1 MDATET
7 DITQKIA
14 PGDRRKFILIVED
27 ETLLAWSLANRLK
40 RSGYEPVVADSG
52 EEAIRLLPSTS
63 FSAVITDVK
72 LPRINGFDVSS
83 AVKAYSPAI
92 PVIIISAVD
101 DENARRLVTAAN
113 ADRFLEK
120 PFDLEEINRVLD
132 SLTARKTSAA

>member
-1 MDATET
+1 MEVGNT
-7 DITQKIA
+7 DTAQGNA
-14 PGDRRKFILIVED
+14 AGDCRKFILIVED

-40 RSGYEPVVADSG
+40 RAGYEPVVADSG
-52 EEAIRLLPSTS
+52 EEAIRLLPTTS

-101 DENARRLVTAAN
+101 DTNARRLVTASN
-113 ADRFLEK
+113 ADKFLEK
-120 PFDLEEINRVLD
+120 PFDLEEISRILD
-132 SLTARKTSAA
+132 SLTTRQIPAV